1 METNTSVVGTLIAI
15 VAVLVIVSVN
25 ITSFLYSKK
34 NNDLTK
40 KQSKKLNEIKDRLKK

>member
-25 ITSFLYSKK
+25 ITSFLYSKRK
-34 NNDLTK
+34 NDDLTK
-40 KQSKKLNEIKDRLKK
+40 KQKLNEIKDQLKK

>member
-25 ITSFLYSKK
+25 ITSFLYSKRK
-34 NNDLTK
+34 NDDLTK
-40 KQSKKLNEIKDRLKK
+40 KQSKKLNEIK